1 MATKRLTLN
10 FPPHLI
16 DQPVTY
22 QLITEH
28 NLKVNILRARITPRE
43 WGRLVVEISGKKKNL
58 DAGLQFATE
67 LGLDIKPLAQD
78 VSWHEDKCIECTAC
92 SSVCPTGALSVERK
106 RCGSRLSRKNASPV
120 SCVFQPVPMKPC
132 RSPFN
137 LEIYD
142 LSNTQ
147 GGSTILGVCCYD
159 R

>member
-1 MATKRLTLN
+1 MATKRLTFN

-58 DAGLQFATE
+58 DAGLQFATD
-67 LGLDIKPLAQD
+67 LGLDIKPLALD
-78 VSWHEDKCIECTAC
+78 VQWNEDKCIECTAC

-106 RCGSRLSRKNASPV
+106 EMHV
-120 SCVFQPVPMKPC
+120 SFDHEKCIACELCIPACPYEAMQIRF
-132 RSPFN
+132 
-137 LEIYD
+137 
-142 LSNTQ
+142 
-147 GGSTILGVCCYD
+147 
-159 R
+159 